1 MDEII
6 HVHELSKTFRV
17 MERRPGWK
25 GAFQN
30 LFNPQYR
37 QVQAVRSVS
46 FCLKEGE
53 MVGYLG
59 PNGAGK
65 STTLK
70 VLTGLLVPT
79 SGEVLVDGRIPWK
92 DRTAYVSRI
101 GAVFGQRTT
110 LWWDLPVI
118 DSLEVMQAMY
128 RIPPERFRSNLRQF
142 SQLLQLDEFINT
154 PVRSLSL
161 GQRMRADLCAA
172 LLHEPKLVF
181 LDEPTIGLDVV
192 AKERIREFILYINQQ
207 CGTTIILTTHDLSDV
222 EKLCDRVMILD
233 KGQLLYDGSLES
245 LTARFEGERM
255 LMVVFA
261 EEYADIEVEGA
272 RLLERNGR
280 EALYGFDWHSLSS
293 SELLGRLLGKF
304 KVADLEV
311 RRPELEQTI
320 RRIYE
325 EELLLR

>member
-6 HVHELSKTFRV
+6 HVRELSKNFRV
-17 MERRPGWK
+17 MERQPGWK

-37 QVQAVRSVS
+37 QIQAVRSVS
-46 FCLKEGE
+46 FGLKEGE

-92 DRTAYVSRI
+92 DRTVYVSRI

-142 SQLLQLDEFINT
+142 SQLLQLHEFINT

-207 CGTTIILTTHDLSDV
+207 RGTTIILTTHDLSDV
-222 EKLCDRVMILD
+222 EKLCERVMILD

-261 EEYADIEVEGA
+261 EEYADIEVDGA
-272 RLLERNGR
+272 RLLEKNGR
-280 EALYGFDWHSLSS
+280 EALYAFNWRNLSS

>member
-6 HVHELSKTFRV
+6 HVRELSKNFRV
-17 MERRPGWK
+17 MERQPGWK

-37 QVQAVRSVS
+37 QIQAVRSVS
-46 FCLKEGE
+46 FGLKEGE

-92 DRTAYVSRI
+92 DRTVYVSRI

-142 SQLLQLDEFINT
+142 SQLLQLHEFINT

-207 CGTTIILTTHDLSDV
+207 RGTTIILTTHDLSDV
-222 EKLCDRVMILD
+222 EKLCERVMILD

-261 EEYADIEVEGA
+261 EEYADIEVDGA
-272 RLLERNGR
+272 RLLEKNGR
-280 EALYGFDWHSLSS
+280 EALYAFDWRNLSS